1 MSEPYEPLD
10 PQITLTT
17 LLRESDHRSYGYELP
32 GHAPQIMGA
41 LIANY
46 FDLDQHAIALCCIS
60 LLEYVGTDGQSGDW
74 HAGPGNRTKLDPEI

>member
-1 MSEPYEPLD
+1 
-10 PQITLTT
+10 
-17 LLRESDHRSYGYELP
+17 
-32 GHAPQIMGA
+32 MGA